1 MFCTGLKIRRG
12 MIRRLLPSGAIEL
25 RSCGI
30 SSYSLFVHPILT
42 GPHRYLT
49 KLCDQIVCLMSL
61 EHSQA
66 IMWGDE
72 PEDHYDISTV
82 SVGGGSNRVYSFVV
96 AKTNDKEEDVV
107 ARPGFTVFLFPG
119 RLEGFF
125 SALT

>member
-1 MFCTGLKIRRG
+1 
-12 MIRRLLPSGAIEL
+12 MIRRLLPSSAIEL
-25 RSCGI
+25 RSCGM
-30 SSYSLFVHPILT
+30 SNQFLFFRPILT

-49 KLCDQIVCLMSL
+49 KLCDQIVCLMSSK
-61 EHSQA
+61 HSQA

-72 PEDHYDISTV
+72 LEDRHDISTV

-119 RLEGFF
+119 TLFLCVDLNSSFVER
-125 SALT
+125 